1 MNKTILKIAY
11 CAAAV
16 SLFAACSTDDGFSQ
30 EEAKTYVGEA
40 MQKDETSLI
49 TLGGA
54 TKGNVEIAPK
64 GSIESTEDELFATT
78 GSQYFGIFM
87 LAKGKI
93 APENGGENYLN
104 IDWSGNP
111 VDVNGVETENTW
123 SVYMDNVKT
132 GAHFLDANNVLTED
146 ASKAAKTRLYWAD
159 AVERYYPIGNYHKYS
174 FYGYYPYFQTMK
186 TNSGADEAK
195 VTKEMDYVYV
205 DYDMLDGTQD
215 VIWGS
220 AEPEEGVNK
229 PFNLAYSAK
238 YFRSSWNRDAED
250 RPIPPVMK
258 FKHKMMMLTFS
269 ITAGGTPLDYAEDQQ
284 HYEKAYKTTVKE
296 ISITNAPSTVRLY
309 VASKGSAHSSG
320 ELIYTL
326 GTRSAKYILK
336 DKIDGVPDQE
346 WQGASPQP
354 KADGDPYKRF
364 ENQPDTIPV
373 GQGIILPALSNT
385 DRENNPYALGLTLEY
400 EGTTSSLLVPIRLDQ
415 IQNFD
420 VPFQPGYKYNIILK
434 IYAPEKIELEATC
447 EPWKDGDNPFFV
459 DDDGTI
465 PIH

>member
-1 MNKTILKIAY
+1 MNKTILKFAY
-11 CAAAV
+11 CTVAV
-16 SLFAACSTDDGFSQ
+16 SLFTACTNEEGFSQ
-30 EEAKTYVGEA
+30 DEAKVYVKEA
-40 MQKDETSLI
+40 MDRDEQSLI
-49 TLGGA
+49 TLGGT
-54 TKGNVEIAPK
+54 TKSNVEITSK
-64 GSIESTEDELFATT
+64 GSVESTEDELFSTT
-78 GSQYFGIFM
+78 GSQYFGVFM

-93 APENGGENYLN
+93 APDNGGENYLN

-111 VDVNGVETENTW
+111 VNVNGVETENTW

-132 GAHFLDANNVLTED
+132 GAQFKDANGETTADVTQ
-146 ASKAAKTRLYWAD
+146 AKKTRLYWED
-159 AVERYYPIGNYHKYS
+159 MKERYYPIGNYHKYS
-174 FYGYYPYFQTMK
+174 FYGYYPYYQTMK

-195 VTKEMDYVYV
+195 VTKETDYVYV
-205 DYDMLDGTQD
+205 DFDKLDGTQD

-220 AEPEEGVNK
+220 AEPEEGVNT

-238 YFRSSWNRDAED
+238 YFRSSWNRDENDIA
-250 RPIPPVMK
+250 IPPVMK

-269 ITAGGTPLDYAEDQQ
+269 ITAGGTPLDYSEDQQ
-284 HYEKAYKTTVKE
+284 HYEKAYNTKIKE

-309 VASKGSAHSSG
+309 VASKGTAYNSG

-336 DKIDGVPDQE
+336 DKIDGVADQE

-354 KADGDPYKRF
+354 KADGDPYKKF
-364 ENQPDTIPV
+364 DNQPDTIQV
-373 GQGIILPALSNT
+373 GQGIILPALSNE
-385 DRENNPYALGLTLEY
+385 DRAKNPYALGLTMEY

-459 DDDGTI
+459 DEDGTI